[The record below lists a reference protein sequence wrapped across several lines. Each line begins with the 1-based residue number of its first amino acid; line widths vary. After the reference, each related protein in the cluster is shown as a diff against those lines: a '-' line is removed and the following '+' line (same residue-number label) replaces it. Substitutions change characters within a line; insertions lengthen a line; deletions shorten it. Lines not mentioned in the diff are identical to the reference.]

1 MSLGATIPI
10 ATWARAWAQNRLA
23 VVVAASFMVVGTS
36 VVVEATSIVVVVEA
50 LVVDKAEALVV
61 DKAEALVVVVEASV
75 VMVISLTVVAVVD
88 AAEVVPEP
96 TVPPTALPPSSWIV
110 LSVVDSIVVTEG
122 PRSSRLRDSLDR
134 SSSLRSRP
142 WLGAPPRPRSR
153 PRARQ
158 RTATSSERSGRA
170 GWL

>member
-36 VVVEATSIVVVVEA
+36 VVVEATSIVVVV
-50 LVVDKAEALVV
+50 EALVV